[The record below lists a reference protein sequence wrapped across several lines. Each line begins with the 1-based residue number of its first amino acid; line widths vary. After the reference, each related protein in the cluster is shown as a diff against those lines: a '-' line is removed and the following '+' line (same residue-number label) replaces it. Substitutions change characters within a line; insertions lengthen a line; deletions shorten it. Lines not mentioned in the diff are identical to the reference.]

1 LNSTNAP
8 TYVVGRYALYG
19 IIAAGGMATVHFGRL
34 LGPVG
39 FSRTV
44 AVKRLHPEYSSDPEF
59 VAMFL
64 DEARL
69 AARIRHPNV
78 IPTLDVVAIKG
89 ELFLVMEYVPGE
101 SYARLLRAARER
113 RVLVPPDVTVAVMRD
128 ALQGLHAAHEAKN
141 ERGEPLGIVH
151 RDVSPQNVLVG
162 ADGQAR
168 VLDFG
173 VAKAIGRVQTTREG
187 QLKGKLS
194 YMAPEQLLGHPL
206 DRQTDIYAAAVVL
219 WEALSGARLFRAQNE
234 AATVA
239 KVLGGATVPPSRA
252 LVDKADTQTRQIVE
266 RVDAIVMRGL
276 AIDRS
281 KRYATARDMAL
292 ALEQALQPATS
303 SKVSAWLEEV
313 ASDAL
318 QQRAGQ
324 VADIESSSTSHHI
337 ALSTTSAPPPDAA
350 GEAGDPADPI
360 SAILAQR
367 PGATEVQAAAPADD
381 SLRIS
386 VSSFPDKGLPAR
398 KRPGAPILLLGA
410 AAAVL
415 IALGALALPRARPAR
430 VESSTSTALAAATT
444 VPSAPPVVAAAPAPP
459 PSDQAPAASLVQPP
473 ASSAGSASPSRRAP
487 ASESRVSARATKPAV
502 DCNPPFTYDSAGKKH
517 YKPDC
522 I

>member
-1 LNSTNAP
+1 
-8 TYVVGRYALYG
+8 LYG

-34 LGPVG
+34 LGPAG

-44 AVKRLHPEYSSDPEF
+44 AVKRLHPEYASDPEF

-89 ELFLVMEYVPGE
+89 ELFLVMEYVHGE

-113 RVLVPPDVTVAVMRD
+113 RVLVPPDVTIAVVRD

-151 RDVSPQNVLVG
+151 RDVSPQNVLIG
-162 ADGQAR
+162 TDGQAR

-187 QLKGKLS
+187 QLKGKLA

-206 DRQTDIYAAAVVL
+206 DRQTDVYAAGVVL
-219 WEALSGARLFRAQNE
+219 WEALSGERLFRAQNE
-234 AATVA
+234 AAIVA
-239 KVLGGATVPPSRA
+239 KVLEGATVTPSEA
-252 LVDKADTQTRQIVE
+252 LANAGSDAETRRVVA
-266 RVDAIVMRGL
+266 RVDEIVMRGL
-276 AIDRS
+276 AADR
-281 KRYATARDMAL
+281 KERFATARDMAL
-292 ALEQALQPATS
+292 ALERALAPATS

-318 QQRAGQ
+318 HLRAGQ
-324 VADIESSSTSHHI
+324 VAEIESSSVSQRI
-337 ALSTTSAPPPDAA
+337 SPSTTSVPPP
-350 GEAGDPADPI
+350 EAPTDSLGGDVGDPV

-367 PGATEVQAAAPADD
+367 PGAPPPSAPLADD

-386 VSSFPDKGLPAR
+386 VSSFPDKVVPAT
-398 KRPGAPILLLGA
+398 KRRSTPFLLLAAGAAILIGLGAVALHRGGSEPAASA
-410 AAAVL
+410 AAAT
-415 IALGALALPRARPAR
+415 LAPPA
-430 VESSTSTALAAATT
+430 ESSAVAVVPPAAPSPPPPA
-444 VPSAPPVVAAAPAPP
+444 VSSSPAPSA
-459 PSDQAPAASLVQPP
+459 SSSASP
-473 ASSAGSASPSRRAP
+473 ASAKHPSGSASTGAEAHVTPK
-487 ASESRVSARATKPAV
+487 ATKPAAG
-502 DCNPPFTYDSAGKKH
+502 CNPPFTYDASGKKH
-517 YKPDC
+517 YKPEC
-522 I
+522 L